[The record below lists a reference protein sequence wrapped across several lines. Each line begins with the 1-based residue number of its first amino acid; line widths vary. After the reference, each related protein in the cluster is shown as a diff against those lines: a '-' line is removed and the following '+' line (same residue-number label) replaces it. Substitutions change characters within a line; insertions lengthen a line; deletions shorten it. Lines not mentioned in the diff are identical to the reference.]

1 MKHMKTTNQYNKNRI
16 QNLFNNL
23 QKEPKSLFYSVAN
36 LSRTLSNKE
45 KKYTYAKDNVFVN
58 LYN

>member
-1 MKHMKTTNQYNKNRI
+1 MKNMKTTNQYNKNRI

-23 QKEPKSLFYSVAN
+23 QKESKSLFYSVAN
-36 LSRTLSNKE
+36 LSRTLLNKE

>member
-23 QKEPKSLFYSVAN
+23 QKEPKSLFYSVTN
-36 LSRTLSNKE
+36 LSRTLLNKE

-58 LYN
+58 SYN